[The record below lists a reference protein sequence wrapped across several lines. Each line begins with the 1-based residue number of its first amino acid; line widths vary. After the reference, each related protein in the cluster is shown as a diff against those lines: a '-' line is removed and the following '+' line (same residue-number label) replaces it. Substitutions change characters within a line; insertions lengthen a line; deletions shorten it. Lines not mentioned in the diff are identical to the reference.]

1 MLVFC
6 VSVIIVCVVDDEQE
20 TDNRSVGSGD
30 EELSAVDEQV
40 EALKREEM
48 LAAKRY

>member
-1 MLVFC
+1 L
-6 VSVIIVCVVDDEQE
+6 CVVDDEE
-20 TDNRSVGSGD
+20 SDKRSVGSGD

-48 LAAKRY
+48 LAAKRYKPMSVNIC